1 MKRILAA
8 ICLLA
13 TLALGARA
21 ESVPS
26 ETAFQCAKEALSLI
40 SYGEF
45 DRAIARLG
53 MEGTLSGAELKR
65 FIAANCPEIYAGS
78 VQTEV
83 SVAWYDQNRWLLAV
97 PFEAPDDDGVG
108 ALVYSLM
115 DGVHFDAVCFA
126 RWGRVAE
133 AYSAAGGAVWN
144 VAYTPGYIIVG
155 DW

>member
-1 MKRILAA
+1 MKRILTA

-13 TLALGARA
+13 FLCLGARA
-21 ESVPS
+21 ESVPA

-53 MEGTLSGAELKR
+53 MEGTLSGAELKK
-65 FIAANCPEIYAGS
+65 FINANCPEIYAGS

-83 SVAWYDQNRWLLAV
+83 SVAWYDQNRWLIAV
-97 PFEAPDDDGVG
+97 PFEAPDDNGVG
-108 ALVYSLM
+108 ALVFSLA
-115 DGVHFDAVCFA
+115 DGIRFDAVCFA
-126 RWGRVAE
+126 RWGKVAE
-133 AYSAAGGAVWN
+133 AYSASDSAIWN

>member
-1 MKRILAA
+1 MKRILTA

-13 TLALGARA
+13 FLCLGGRA
-21 ESVPS
+21 ESVPA

-53 MEGTLSGAELKR
+53 MEGTLSGAELKN
-65 FIAANCPEIYAGS
+65 FINANCPEIYAGS

-83 SVAWYDQNRWLLAV
+83 SVAWYDQNRWLIAV
-97 PFEAPDDDGVG
+97 PFEAPDDNGVG
-108 ALVYSLM
+108 ALVFSLT
-115 DGVHFDAVCFA
+115 DGVHFDAVFFA
-126 RWGRVAE
+126 RWGKVAE
-133 AYSAAGGAVWN
+133 SYSLSDSVNWN